1 MTDAALADR
10 AELLAKVSLHWLLRF
25 ATGISG
31 TYVVAEVLGW
41 SPAYLAP
48 LFVGVLL
55 SSLAGSPP
63 LKVGLALIAV
73 MALAAAFGFVLS
85 SLLVSNPAILFGC
98 CTLVVFITLNTMAQG
113 RAVLPMTLLLLCVT
127 LVPINAVVSPAHADV
142 LPVALTR
149 GMAVAVLATWVLFA
163 IWPGVLPPKPQLP
176 TADVV
181 DPTRVALIGTAIIAP
196 LVLGFSTART
206 MRPR

>member
-10 AELLAKVSLHWLLRF
+10 AELLAKASLHWLLRF

-63 LKVGLALIAV
+63 LKVGLALMAV